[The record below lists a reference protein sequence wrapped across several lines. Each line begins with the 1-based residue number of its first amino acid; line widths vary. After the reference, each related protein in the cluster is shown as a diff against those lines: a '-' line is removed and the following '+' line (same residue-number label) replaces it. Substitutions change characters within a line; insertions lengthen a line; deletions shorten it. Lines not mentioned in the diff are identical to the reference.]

1 MKNITIT
8 TAEEREGV
16 LQIMSDLHKDV
27 YGFRPRYI
35 DYEAFTNEELADEY
49 NFLLNR
55 LDEVMEEERKFEAQK
70 VAEFHSGLKKTMECA
85 NCDHVTALRY
95 MFDAYISDQGFDYLS
110 IEGFSYINNI
120 AHTRYARQIEIIL
133 DRMVTENWDHYQ
145 KLDKD
150 VMPDPDMDPAGG
162 YGLYSH
168 I

>member
-95 MFDAYISDQGFDYLS
+95 MFDAYIFDHGFDYLS
-110 IEGFSYINNI
+110 IESFSYINNI
-120 AHTRYARQIEIIL
+120 GGTGYARQIEIIL
-133 DRMVTENWDHYQ
+133 ERMVTENRDHYR
-145 KLDKD
+145 KLDED

-162 YGLYSH
+162 YGLESH
-168 I
+168 K